1 MKDKITVLIADDNT
15 EFANTLSRYLEE
27 EDDMSVIG
35 IARDGDEAF
44 KMV

>member
-35 IARDGDEAF
+35 IARDGDESI
-44 KMV
+44 